1 MKTIL
6 TDGAPSISS
15 RIRQLGLES
24 GVSTACIWVDD
35 WIRWWNTSGLRSS
48 LYICVIVGVF
58 NCYHILIVFN
68 ENKWIRCWRKETPS
82 RKQGSTMFHIQM
94 LWLPIIS
101 MWAICSILT
110 LRTGTEIEFWGEGVY
125 VRGSQA
131 ADFSV
136 QRTEDFQCLFSSQES
151 RSLQH
156 SSQASVATTKLLCIY
171 MRRKQVWWV
180 ILSKHTQACA
190 WVCMIDHTEKPRQK
204 LQIKTGN
211 CRTYS
216 YSWTTRTQLVTN
228 MRTRGAHCTLVG
240 GPMHNMHVRPQ

>member
-15 RIRQLGLES
+15 RIRQLGLEL

-101 MWAICSILT
+101 MCSSLA
-110 LRTGTEIEFWGEGVY
+110 LRTGTEIELGGGCTCQRLPSSWFLCAKDGRFSTPFQPSGITAI
-125 VRGSQA
+125 A
-131 ADFSV
+131 A
-136 QRTEDFQCLFSSQES
+136 
-151 RSLQH
+151 LQP
-156 SSQASVATTKLLCIY
+156 S
-171 MRRKQVWWV
+171 
-180 ILSKHTQACA
+180 
-190 WVCMIDHTEKPRQK
+190 
-204 LQIKTGN
+204 
-211 CRTYS
+211 
-216 YSWTTRTQLVTN
+216 
-228 MRTRGAHCTLVG
+228 
-240 GPMHNMHVRPQ
+240 